1 MGSLGKIYQKIY
13 QKIWLRLLAKVNSAQ
28 LSPRAEFTASKTIV
42 DFTSS
47 NIVSYK

>member
-1 MGSLGKIYQKIY
+1 M
-13 QKIWLRLLAKVNSAQ
+13 LLAKVNSAQ